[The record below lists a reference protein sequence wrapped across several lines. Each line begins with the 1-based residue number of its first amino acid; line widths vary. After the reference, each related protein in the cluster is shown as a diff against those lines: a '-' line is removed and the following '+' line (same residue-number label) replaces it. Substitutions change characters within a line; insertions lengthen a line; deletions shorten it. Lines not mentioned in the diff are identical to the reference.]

1 MSSTST
7 SPSLTC
13 RSCGTILPSGGTF
26 CPRCGARY
34 GATPMPHEDFTDGLV
49 AVVKAII
56 GIAGAFLVAYGG
68 WAGAVAVYQVIP
80 YDTRPFVQ
88 AITGIV
94 GRNLPDNSRLQ
105 PNRSNRR
112 KKTARIQSRNPDRP
126 PLEDTLIIFRTI
138 RGPVIREDPMS

>member
-1 MSSTST
+1 M
-7 SPSLTC
+7 
-13 RSCGTILPSGGTF
+13 IPSGGAF

-34 GATPMPHEDFTDGLV
+34 GATPRPHEDFTDGLV
-49 AVVKAII
+49 AVVKGII

-94 GRNLPDNSRLQ
+94 GG
-105 PNRSNRR
+105 
-112 KKTARIQSRNPDRP
+112 IF
-126 PLEDTLIIFRTI
+126 LIILAFNLIDRIAGRRQPRFKAATAATQT
-138 RGPVIREDPMS
+138 DSS

>member
-1 MSSTST
+1 MSSTLSS
-7 SPSLTC
+7 SPLSCLN
-13 RSCGTILPSGGTF
+13 CGTMIPSGGAF

-34 GATPMPHEDFTDGLV
+34 GATPRPREDFTDGLV

-68 WAGAVAVYQVIP
+68 WAGAVAVYEVIP

-94 GRNLPDNSRLQ
+94 GG
-105 PNRSNRR
+105 
-112 KKTARIQSRNPDRP
+112 IF
-126 PLEDTLIIFRTI
+126 LIILAFNLIDRIAGRRQPRFKAATAATQT
-138 RGPVIREDPMS
+138 DSS

>member
-26 CPRCGARY
+26 CPRCGALY
-34 GATPMPHEDFTDGLV
+34 GATPKPHDDFTDGLV

-94 GRNLPDNSRLQ
+94 GG
-105 PNRSNRR
+105 
-112 KKTARIQSRNPDRP
+112 IF
-126 PLEDTLIIFRTI
+126 LIILAFNLIDRIAGRRQPGFKAST
-138 RGPVIREDPMS
+138 PATQTDPR